1 MSGPTGPANVSYV
14 NPAGFPSDELPNEGY
29 RLWLAIVIMIIC
41 SGTFVIARIA
51 TRLSTH
57 QMGFDDYAIIAAFVS
72 CLIQC
77 TFWAESVRYG
87 YGAAY
92 LLLDEWHRKEFNK
105 WWFFGSIFW
114 PLTLTLFKTAIILMN
129 KRIFIQK
136 WFQHLCW
143 CALVVNGCW
152 GLGNILGTI
161 FQCLPIPSMWGQVPA
176 ERCFNMTGLWISI
189 VTWDVSTD
197 VFVLGMA
204 IPMVWRLNL
213 KLRDKIM
220 LTGVFMLGALVII
233 FSILSC
239 SAIADGLERKD
250 SEDNKVTFAL
260 ANLFQVLESNFG
272 IIGACLPILR
282 VPLRQHLPRIFGSTS
297 PRYGDPSN
305 PPDYYDDSFRD
316 RYVLQKFSHNTSF
329 GSSSDRSR
337 RDKNKDGGNT
347 SWRDVSVSSGGGPGK
362 KSHHHHKGSDS
373 AHSPR
378 RSDELGIIH
387 EGALPDGSGGSPLSG
402 LLPGED
408 GGRDGAARNHSTPS
422 SLTSQNAIRK
432 NVMVSVD
439 RADYA

>member
-1 MSGPTGPANVSYV
+1 MSGPTGPANISYV

-41 SGTFVIARIA
+41 SGTFVLARIA

-92 LLLDEWHRKEFNK
+92 LLLDEWHRREFNK

-250 SEDNKVTFAL
+250 SEDNK
-260 ANLFQVLESNFG
+260 
-272 IIGACLPILR
+272 
-282 VPLRQHLPRIFGSTS
+282 
-297 PRYGDPSN
+297 
-305 PPDYYDDSFRD
+305 
-316 RYVLQKFSHNTSF
+316 
-329 GSSSDRSR
+329 
-337 RDKNKDGGNT
+337 
-347 SWRDVSVSSGGGPGK
+347 
-362 KSHHHHKGSDS
+362 
-373 AHSPR
+373 
-378 RSDELGIIH
+378 
-387 EGALPDGSGGSPLSG
+387 
-402 LLPGED
+402 
-408 GGRDGAARNHSTPS
+408 
-422 SLTSQNAIRK
+422 
-432 NVMVSVD
+432 
-439 RADYA
+439 

>member
-1 MSGPTGPANVSYV
+1 MSATTGPANTTYV
-14 NPAGFPSDELPNEGY
+14 NPAGFPSDKLPNQGY
-29 RLWLAIVIMIIC
+29 RLWLAIVIMIIS
-41 SGTFVIARIA
+41 SGAFVIARIA

-77 TFWAESVRYG
+77 TFWAESVNYG

-92 LLLDEWHRKEFNK
+92 LLLDEWHRREFNK
-105 WWFFGSIFW
+105 WWFFGI
-114 PLTLTLFKTAIILMN
+114 
-129 KRIFIQK
+129 
-136 WFQHLCW
+136 
-143 CALVVNGCW
+143 VNGCW

-213 KLRDKIM
+213 KRRDKIM

-282 VPLRQHLPRIFGSTS
+282 VPLKQYLPRLFGSST
-297 PRYGDPSN
+297 RYGDPSA

-329 GSSSDRSR
+329 GSSSNGSR
-337 RDKNKDGGNT
+337 GRRHKDGSHT
-347 SWRDVSVSSGGGPGK
+347 SWRDVSVSSSGGGGGPGRK
-362 KSHHHHKGSDS
+362 FHHHHHHHAGSDS
-373 AHSPR
+373 AGSLR

-387 EGALPDGSGGSPLSG
+387 EGAVPDGSGSPLSNT
-402 LLPGED
+402 EVEA
-408 GGRDGAARNHSTPS
+408 GGGGGGGGGGARVQSSPS
-422 SLTSQNAIRK
+422 ITSQNAIRK

-439 RADYA
+439 RTDHV